1 MALNNAL
8 DRIDLIDIL
17 RAFHPKAAEQNILSA
32 HGTFPRIEHIFVC
45 KTSLSKFK
53 KIEIIP
59 SIFSDHSGMKLE
71 INYKKQTVKYTNTCR
86 LNNTLLNNDWVNS
99 EVKEENKN

>member
-1 MALNNAL
+1 MISSKHFSLKAEY
-8 DRIDLIDIL
+8 
-17 RAFHPKAAEQNILSA
+17 AFLSSA

-71 INYKKQTVKYTNTCR
+71 INYKKKTVKYTNTCR

-99 EVKEENKN
+99 EVKEENKI